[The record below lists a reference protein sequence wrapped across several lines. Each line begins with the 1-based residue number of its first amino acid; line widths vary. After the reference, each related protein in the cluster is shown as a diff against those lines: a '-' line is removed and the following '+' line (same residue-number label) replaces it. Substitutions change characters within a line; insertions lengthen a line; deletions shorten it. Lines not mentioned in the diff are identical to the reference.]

1 MKKNKIEF
9 FYPILATIASIFL
22 CTIIWD
28 NITIN
33 YSNPY
38 EIIGEHSD
46 QRHSIYNDTIRYL
59 VFVSIPVLSF
69 LFVFLIKEKEDKR
82 YHRLSLDL
90 IYLKKKNLNIKKISV
105 KYLIVFLSLILA
117 LFLFDEWNIYSLDIF
132 EEGMPL
138 SGSTLF
144 NFNQKPWQDV
154 HLNTGFFYDM
164 LNVKISWIL
173 TGYET
178 IGSFRFYLKFLNMI
192 SFFLIIY
199 FLFELSN
206 QIYQEKTKVYF
217 FAFASIIIL
226 FIFKN
231 ADFWRDIPLLIF
243 LISILKYL
251 NTRKFYYLLII
262 SFLSVFTF
270 FWSLDRGFFVFT
282 SLIPLFIFVLIND
295 RKDFIKFIFSV
306 LFFWILTILMMGTE
320 IFLYFIHHTKEI
332 LTQHEFF
339 NGLIHPQPFS
349 DDPNASRATKSLL
362 LIILNFIISIIIL
375 LSKKDYFLNNTK
387 FLFIFFSILNFLI
400 YKTALSRSDGGHIK
414 AATYFSLILFLIL
427 VIFFIFN
434 YLNKKNFF
442 KNNLKKINIFLIGL
456 IILIFWNNNISF
468 KNFYS
473 FPNNIKNLI
482 TANDEKFV
490 DKKYYNSIIKL
501 KSLLEEDE
509 CIQAFSYDLAIYFLL
524 KKKSCSKFFNIWV
537 IGSKRN
543 QQIYIDELKLNKPK
557 FILTKGEVRYGD
569 LNKLYPYIDQY
580 IENEYFS
587 YDKIYTWNVLKK
599 IK

>member
-1 MKKNKIEF
+1 
-9 FYPILATIASIFL
+9 
-22 CTIIWD
+22 
-28 NITIN
+28 
-33 YSNPY
+33 
-38 EIIGEHSD
+38 
-46 QRHSIYNDTIRYL
+46 
-59 VFVSIPVLSF
+59 
-69 LFVFLIKEKEDKR
+69 
-82 YHRLSLDL
+82 
-90 IYLKKKNLNIKKISV
+90 
-105 KYLIVFLSLILA
+105 
-117 LFLFDEWNIYSLDIF
+117 
-132 EEGMPL
+132 
-138 SGSTLF
+138 
-144 NFNQKPWQDV
+144 
-154 HLNTGFFYDM
+154 
-164 LNVKISWIL
+164 
-173 TGYET
+173 
-178 IGSFRFYLKFLNMI
+178 
-192 SFFLIIY
+192 
-199 FLFELSN
+199 
-206 QIYQEKTKVYF
+206 
-217 FAFASIIIL
+217 
-226 FIFKN
+226 
-231 ADFWRDIPLLIF
+231 
-243 LISILKYL
+243 
-251 NTRKFYYLLII
+251 
-262 SFLSVFTF
+262 
-270 FWSLDRGFFVFT
+270 
-282 SLIPLFIFVLIND
+282 
-295 RKDFIKFIFSV
+295 
-306 LFFWILTILMMGTE
+306 MGTE

-332 LTQHEFF
+332 LTHHEFI

-543 QQIYIDELKLNKPK
+543 QQIYIDELKSNKPK

>member
-1 MKKNKIEF
+1 
-9 FYPILATIASIFL
+9 
-22 CTIIWD
+22 
-28 NITIN
+28 
-33 YSNPY
+33 
-38 EIIGEHSD
+38 
-46 QRHSIYNDTIRYL
+46 
-59 VFVSIPVLSF
+59 
-69 LFVFLIKEKEDKR
+69 
-82 YHRLSLDL
+82 
-90 IYLKKKNLNIKKISV
+90 
-105 KYLIVFLSLILA
+105 
-117 LFLFDEWNIYSLDIF
+117 
-132 EEGMPL
+132 
-138 SGSTLF
+138 
-144 NFNQKPWQDV
+144 
-154 HLNTGFFYDM
+154 M

-434 YLNKKNFF
+434 YLNKKSFF

-524 KKKSCSKFFNIWV
+524 KKKSCSKFFNICV

-543 QQIYIDELKLNKPK
+543 QQIYIDELKSNKPK
-557 FILTKGEVRYGD
+557 FILTKGEMRYGD